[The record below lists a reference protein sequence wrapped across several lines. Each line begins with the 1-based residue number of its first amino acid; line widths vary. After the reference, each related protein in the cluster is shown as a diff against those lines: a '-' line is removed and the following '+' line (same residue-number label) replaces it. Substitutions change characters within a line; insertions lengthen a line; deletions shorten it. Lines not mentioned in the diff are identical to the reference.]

1 VNTILSARVPAGPRQ
16 TQPNPPAS
24 PDQGWFRGV
33 LVTVRTKTWAVLTAC
48 AATAALGVGG
58 AGGVA
63 KAGVPA
69 LVPGVCLYTPDV
81 TDQDNSVGIPP
92 PFPATPAPT
101 KAVIETSLGAVTV
114 ALDAA
119 KAPCTVH
126 SFAFLADNGFFE
138 GTRCHRML
146 DVPKAGVLQCGDPT
160 GLGSGG
166 PGYEY
171 GDENLS
177 GAKYP
182 RGTLAMANHG
192 ADTNGSQFF
201 LTFRDSAFAPDYTPF
216 GSITAGLGVLDAA
229 AKKGTYGENK
239 DQPKAIVA
247 IRKVTVS

>member
-1 VNTILSARVPAGPRQ
+1 MTRAA
-16 TQPNPPAS
+16 AM
-24 PDQGWFRGV
+24 
-33 LVTVRTKTWAVLTAC
+33 AC
-48 AATAALGVGG
+48 AVVAAAAG

-69 LVPGVCLYTPDV
+69 VLPGVCVFTPDV
-81 TDQDNSVGIPP
+81 TDQDNTVGIPP
-92 PFPATPAPT
+92 PFPASPAPSR
-101 KAVIETSLGAVTV
+101 AVIETSLGSVTV
-114 ALDAA
+114 SLDAA

-126 SFAFLADNGFFE
+126 SFAFLARNGFFE
-138 GTRCHRML
+138 GTRCHRLL

-166 PGYEY
+166 PGYEF
-171 GDENLS
+171 GDENLT
-177 GAKYP
+177 GATYP
-182 RGTLAMANHG
+182 RGRLAMANHG

-229 AKKGTYGENK
+229 AKKGTYGEAK